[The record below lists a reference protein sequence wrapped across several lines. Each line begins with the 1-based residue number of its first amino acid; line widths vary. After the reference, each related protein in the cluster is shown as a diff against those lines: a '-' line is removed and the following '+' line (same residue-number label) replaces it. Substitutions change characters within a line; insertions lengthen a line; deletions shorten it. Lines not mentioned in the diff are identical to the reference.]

1 MCWLL
6 LFCASLNRRF
16 KRVLKTTKAIAT
28 KWHGFWTWSP
38 P

>member
-28 KWHGFWTWSP
+28 KWHGF
-38 P
+38 